1 MRGEIL
7 NKEKDYA
14 LAFFSGAKYK
24 LFLIFVS
31 IFGILQAKRPVYK
44 CVYVCENMFMSICRV
59 CVYVYV
65 YIFNRTLSMGS
76 RKAASYHTHMVFL
89 LHLSISLLLL
99 MGVCVTMTT
108 FFIPFLP
115 YD

>member
-1 MRGEIL
+1 MHWP
-7 NKEKDYA
+7 
-14 LAFFSGAKYK
+14 FFSGAKYK

-31 IFGILQAKRPVYK
+31 IFSILQAKRSVYK

-76 RKAASYHTHMVFL
+76 RKAASYHTHIVGVSFASFHL
-89 LHLSISLLLL
+89 L
-99 MGVCVTMTT
+99 VTSNGCMCDHDH
-108 FFIPFLP
+108 FFHPFFTL
-115 YD
+115 